1 MQLVSTHIVLND
13 DIGVRGNLYGGK
25 LMAWIDDASSAYAR
39 EVIKNPNTL
48 TLKVSE
54 CLFLKPSKLNN
65 IIKLY
70 CETLR
75 IGITSITVK
84 VEARRC
90 DVTQG
95 DEEVVC
101 TTEVTLVQIDEDG
114 RPCAIKK

>member
-1 MQLVSTHIVLND
+1 MELVSTHIVLND

-39 EVIKNPNTL
+39 EVIKSPNTV

-70 CETLR
+70 GETVK

-90 DVTQG
+90 DGTQG